1 MVRSIYYIKMVPS
14 LQIPNT
20 QVSSHVALDHQTY
33 STIAQHTQITW
44 TAELKC
50 DEPSRGWEGGG
61 WVTLHINPTF
71 IYGQLDQL
79 AIKSPN
85 TDFLKRT

>member
-1 MVRSIYYIKMVPS
+1 MS
-14 LQIPNT
+14 LP
-20 QVSSHVALDHQTY
+20 
-33 STIAQHTQITW
+33 
-44 TAELKC
+44 
-50 DEPSRGWEGGG
+50 GWEGGG

-79 AIKSPN
+79 AVRSPN